1 MTELRN
7 FAFDNKNVQ
16 LKRKELIMK
25 KIFAMCFALVAMG
38 AASYAAESNMMQDK
52 KEAKTECKAGAK
64 KACKK
69 GAKKCCKKGDKKAG
83 EKSCCSKKA
92 K

>member
-1 MTELRN
+1 
-7 FAFDNKNVQ
+7 
-16 LKRKELIMK
+16 MK

-38 AASYAAESNMMQDK
+38 VASYAAEGNMMQDK
-52 KEAKTECKAGAK
+52 KEAKTECKAGTK

-69 GAKKCCKKGDKKAG
+69 GGKKCCKKSAKAG
-83 EKSCCSKKA
+83 EAKSCCAKKA

>member
-1 MTELRN
+1 
-7 FAFDNKNVQ
+7 
-16 LKRKELIMK
+16 MK

-38 AASYAAESNMMQDK
+38 MASYAAEGNMMQDK

-69 GAKKCCKKGDKKAG
+69 GGKKCSKSGNKKAG
-83 EKSCCSKKA
+83 DKSCCASKKA

>member
-1 MTELRN
+1 
-7 FAFDNKNVQ
+7 
-16 LKRKELIMK
+16 MK

-38 AASYAAESNMMQDK
+38 VASYAAESNMMQDK

-69 GAKKCCKKGDKKAG
+69 GGKKCCKKSAKAG
-83 EKSCCSKKA
+83 EAKSCCAKKA

>member
-1 MTELRN
+1 
-7 FAFDNKNVQ
+7 
-16 LKRKELIMK
+16 MK

-38 AASYAAESNMMQDK
+38 VASYAAQGNMMQDK
-52 KEAKTECKAGAK
+52 KEAKTESKAGEK

-69 GAKKCCKKGDKKAG
+69 GGKKCCKKSAKAG
-83 EKSCCSKKA
+83 EAKSCCTKKA

>member
-1 MTELRN
+1 
-7 FAFDNKNVQ
+7 
-16 LKRKELIMK
+16 MK
-25 KIFAMCFALVAMG
+25 KILVMCFALVAMG
-38 AASYAAESNMMQDK
+38 AASYAAESNMMDK

-69 GAKKCCKKGDKKAG
+69 GSKCCKKGDKKAAD
-83 EKSCCSKKA
+83 KSCCAKKA

>member
-1 MTELRN
+1 
-7 FAFDNKNVQ
+7 
-16 LKRKELIMK
+16 MK

-38 AASYAAESNMMQDK
+38 VASYAAQGNMMQDK
-52 KEAKTECKAGAK
+52 KEAKTECKAGEK

-69 GAKKCCKKGDKKAG
+69 DGKKCCKKSAKAG
-83 EKSCCSKKA
+83 EVKSCCTKKA

>member
-1 MTELRN
+1 
-7 FAFDNKNVQ
+7 
-16 LKRKELIMK
+16 MK

-38 AASYAAESNMMQDK
+38 VASYAAEGNMMQDK

-69 GAKKCCKKGDKKAG
+69 GDKKCCKKSAKAG
-83 EKSCCSKKA
+83 EAKSCCAKKA